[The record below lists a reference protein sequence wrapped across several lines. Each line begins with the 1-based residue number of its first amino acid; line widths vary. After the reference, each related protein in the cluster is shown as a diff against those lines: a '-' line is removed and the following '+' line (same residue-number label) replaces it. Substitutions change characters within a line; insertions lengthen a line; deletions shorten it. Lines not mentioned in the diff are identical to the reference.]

1 MGKTAPSRQWATSG
15 GDAASRLASV
25 FADVLSLP
33 TDRVHP
39 DLGPVDVERWDSV
52 GHVMLVAAIE
62 EKFSILFD
70 VDEILEFTNF
80 QSILSAIER
89 RMAVPPRD
97 GAKEEGW
104 AERLAR

>member
-1 MGKTAPSRQWATSG
+1 MGNTALTRQSETPG
-15 GDAASRLASV
+15 GGTASRLASV
-25 FADVLSLP
+25 FEEVLSLP
-33 TDRVHP
+33 ADRVRP

-80 QSILSAIER
+80 QSILSGIER
-89 RMAVPPRD
+89 RMAMPPRD

-104 AERLAR
+104 TEPLAR